1 MVCPGWAAVA
11 FARPTEHTV
20 EHLKKKI
27 KVEKIRH
34 FDLKN
39 EILPLRSS
47 LYEDDTLLYTT

>member
-1 MVCPGWAAVA
+1 MVCPGWVPVA
-11 FARPTEHTV
+11 LARPTEHTV

-39 EILPLRSS
+39 ERIFL
-47 LYEDDTLLYTT
+47 